1 MGRWEVR
8 AGRRAGPPKA
18 VQGSDPSPTRG
29 PDHRHPSLPQCAYL
43 QAQNCRVESK
53 YLAGLRRLQ
62 EALGVEAGECS
73 ELLRQLIQEAL
84 QWEASEASAE
94 SVVLGP
100 SAVR

>member
-1 MGRWEVR
+1 M
-8 AGRRAGPPKA
+8 
-18 VQGSDPSPTRG
+18 
-29 PDHRHPSLPQCAYL
+29 
-43 QAQNCRVESK
+43 
-53 YLAGLRRLQ
+53 AGLRRLQ

>member
-1 MGRWEVR
+1 MTAEGLDCLKLFRPL
-8 AGRRAGPPKA
+8 AQAQPGGL
-18 VQGSDPSPTRG
+18 TT
-29 PDHRHPSLPQCAYL
+29 PDLSLPQCAYL

-84 QWEASEASAE
+84 QWEAREASAD
-94 SVVLGP
+94 SVVLSP
-100 SAVR
+100 STIR